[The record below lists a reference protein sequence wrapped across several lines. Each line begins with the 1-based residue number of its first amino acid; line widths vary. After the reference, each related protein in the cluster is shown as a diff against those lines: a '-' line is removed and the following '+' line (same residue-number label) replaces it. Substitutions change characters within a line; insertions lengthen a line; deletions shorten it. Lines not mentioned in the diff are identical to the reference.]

1 MSSWREYKKKAKEI
15 CIEVTGRRISSRKK
29 YGGFCVSIEKMES
42 GFDLSHPLMSRPEES
57 QKSKTVTLVTE
68 TPCETM
74 TSGFDLRW
82 PLISQP
88 EHQVEGVQIKK
99 AA

>member
-1 MSSWREYKKKAKEI
+1 M
-15 CIEVTGRRISSRKK
+15 
-29 YGGFCVSIEKMES
+29 SIEKMES
-42 GFDLSHPLMSRPEES
+42 GFDLSYPLMSRPEES
-57 QKSKTVTLVTE
+57 QKSKTVSFITE

-82 PLISQP
+82 PLISRP
-88 EHQVEGVQIKK
+88 EHEDEGVPIKK